1 MTLAIRWSDN
11 YQFAMTMITKKMMIT
26 MERKRDQDLETD
38 SKETEAI
45 MVKGKKKNAM
55 MMKRRW
61 EQKKMMMKLTQV
73 TTPAPVAQM
82 DPSLV

>member
-1 MTLAIRWSDN
+1 M
-11 YQFAMTMITKKMMIT
+11 MMIT
-26 MERKRDQDLETD
+26 MEKRNDQDFETD

-45 MVKGKKKNAM
+45 MVKVKKKNAM

-73 TTPAPVAQM
+73 TTPAQVAQM